1 MPSCERGPSHFSSL
15 IYFPHTYSSHLYLEV
30 NNIIPHTYSASDEA
44 DTFLFSC
51 IQFQDHIISA
61 AYESSPSSL
70 LPFPPK
76 SSFTLYW
83 ALNHNISSGGF
94 YNPFKQT
101 SPLKLVIE
109 DMLHPNF
116 FVHHFLVIKVLPP
129 SLLLGH
135 FDNLFSCE
143 GEERGA
149 HGALRPAQVVLRL
162 DQQVHQR
169 QTLRLRARTRTAF
182 VSNFYLQAKIGYK

>member
-1 MPSCERGPSHFSSL
+1 MRQTFFSSRAFNFKIIL
-15 IYFPHTYSSHLYLEV
+15 SQLLMNPHPL
-30 NNIIPHTYSASDEA
+30 
-44 DTFLFSC
+44 
-51 IQFQDHIISA
+51 
-61 AYESSPSSL
+61 L

-83 ALNHNISSGGF
+83 TLLHHNISSGGF

-101 SPLKLVIE
+101 SPLKLLLV
-109 DMLHPNF
+109 DMLYPSF
-116 FVHHFLVIKVLPP
+116 FEHHFLVIKDLPP
-129 SLLLGH
+129 SLVLGH

-149 HGALRPAQVVLRL
+149 HGAVRPAQVVLRL
-162 DQQVHQR
+162 DQQVHER
-169 QTLRLRARTRTAF
+169 QALRLRARTRTAF